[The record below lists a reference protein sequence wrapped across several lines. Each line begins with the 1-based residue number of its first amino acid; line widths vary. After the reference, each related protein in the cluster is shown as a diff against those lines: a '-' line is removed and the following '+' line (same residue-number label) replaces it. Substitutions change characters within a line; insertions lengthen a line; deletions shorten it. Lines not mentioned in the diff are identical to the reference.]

1 MFTTLILGFCATFS
15 TIYGNP
21 FAEIGYISQGECIVH
36 MALGDTNGQSVTF
49 GGHSFS
55 AKMLDGD
62 NAVEITIDE
71 DRKFVV
77 LGGVRA

>member
-21 FAEIGYISQGECIVH
+21 FAEIGYISQGECIIH

-49 GGHSFS
+49 GGHSFA
-55 AKMLDGD
+55 AKILDD
-62 NAVEITIDE
+62 NNAVEVTIDE
-71 DRKFVV
+71 NRKFVV
-77 LGGVRA
+77 LGGGHA